1 VSGPEALAGNGV
13 SLIRERALAL
23 RVQRGLER
31 LYRLIPMADVGNFVR
46 STEEGERET
55 LFVREAGGGEIEIS
69 IALPSL
75 GAETALDTLCQL
87 IEGVSHFVYLAERA
101 RVGRAA
107 TQLELE
113 LQAEVDKWVIIA
125 ASIQAFDVSRSA
137 ALRAH
142 LYEHV
147 AFVHAAESELGERY
161 RLANAA
167 AHGFVRRLE
176 REFVRSARFG
186 DLQAELWR
194 FFHVGQE
201 EKLRLGRAA

>member
-1 VSGPEALAGNGV
+1 VTRADALAGNGV

-31 LYRLIPMADVGNFVR
+31 LYRLMPMADVRDFVR
-46 STEEGERET
+46 GTEEGERET
-55 LFVREAGGGEIEIS
+55 LFVREADGGDIEIS

-75 GAETALDTLCQL
+75 GTDTGLDTLCQL

-101 RVGRAA
+101 RVERAA

-113 LQAEVDKWVIIA
+113 VQAEVDKWVVIA
-125 ASIQAFDVSRSA
+125 ASIHQFDADRSA

-147 AFVHAAESELGERY
+147 AFVHGAESELGERY
-161 RLANAA
+161 RMANAA

-176 REFVRSARFG
+176 REFVSRARFG